1 MDYFIVIVAVAMFG
15 GCFALNDAY
24 RKLRSSSM
32 ASSMESSFVGSLAA
46 LFLML
51 VMSGFH
57 FEVTP
62 FTLIIAF
69 LASLNDMAF
78 TYFSFRSLDST
89 NLSMY
94 SLFSM
99 LGGMALPF
107 CQGILFYGEAVTV
120 SKVVCFVFVF
130 IALVLTVS
138 RDKGKKGTLFYASV
152 FVLNGMAG
160 VLTKSFTSAPYEK
173 ASAEAFSAWIC
184 VFTAVLSGV
193 LWIIFSRKE
202 NMGKYTWKAF
212 SVSALNG
219 SLNRI
224 ANFLLVIA
232 LVSLDASVQYPL
244 VTGGVIIVSTLISCF
259 TEKKPSKREICAVV
273 VAFLGTLSLFLI
285 RV

>member
-138 RDKGKKGTLFYASV
+138 RDKGKKGTLFYAAV

-160 VLTKSFTSAPYEK
+160 VLTKIFTSAPYEK
-173 ASAEAFSAWIC
+173 AGAEAFSAWIC
-184 VFTAVLSGV
+184 VFTVIMSGV
-193 LWIIFSRKE
+193 LWIIFSHKE
-202 NMGKYTWKAF
+202 SVGRYTWKAF

>member
-138 RDKGKKGTLFYASV
+138 RDKGKKGTFFYAAV

-160 VLTKSFTSAPYEK
+160 VLTKIFASAPYEK
-173 ASAEAFSAWIC
+173 AGAEAFSAWIC
-184 VFTAVLSGV
+184 VFTVIMSGV

-212 SVSALNG
+212 SVSTLNG